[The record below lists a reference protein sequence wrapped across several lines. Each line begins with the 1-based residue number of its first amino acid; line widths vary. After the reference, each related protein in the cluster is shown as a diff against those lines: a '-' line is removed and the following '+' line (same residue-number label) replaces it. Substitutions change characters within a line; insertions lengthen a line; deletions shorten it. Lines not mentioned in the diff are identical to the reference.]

1 MDMLRTTFQRCDRPS
16 FAKNIGVFRSMGHT
30 VKIILQD
37 DLPGGKAYAGDV
49 INVRAGYAR
58 NFLIPTKKAFYAT
71 PENLKRFGVNI
82 DMAEKREESQ
92 IEEVSED
99 KKMADILRSY
109 LKHKTLLIRRNADR
123 SSGRI
128 YPGKVTAV
136 NVKSKLSRQLKIVLE
151 DHEKIILHPEKINL
165 SEVGDDFES
174 LVSDQSLALE
184 DIPSCA
190 TEVTQLGDYYAK
202 IYLRGG
208 FVVPLHV
215 QVLKR

>member
-1 MDMLRTTFQRCDRPS
+1 
-16 FAKNIGVFRSMGHT
+16 MGHT

-109 LKHKTLLIRRNADR
+109 LKHKTVSGIESTRFFVTRSDSYILISSWMDLRLR
-123 SSGRI
+123 SAINSKECRQ
-128 YPGKVTAV
+128 
-136 NVKSKLSRQLKIVLE
+136 VKW
-151 DHEKIILHPEKINL
+151 
-165 SEVGDDFES
+165 
-174 LVSDQSLALE
+174 
-184 DIPSCA
+184 
-190 TEVTQLGDYYAK
+190 
-202 IYLRGG
+202 
-208 FVVPLHV
+208 
-215 QVLKR
+215 

>member
-1 MDMLRTTFQRCDRPS
+1 
-16 FAKNIGVFRSMGHT
+16 
-30 VKIILQD
+30 
-37 DLPGGKAYAGDV
+37 
-49 INVRAGYAR
+49 
-58 NFLIPTKKAFYAT
+58 
-71 PENLKRFGVNI
+71 
-82 DMAEKREESQ
+82 MAEKKEESY
-92 IEEVSED
+92 IEEVSEE

-109 LKHKTLLIRRNADR
+109 LKHKTVSGMESIRFLSQEVVLIFSFRPGWVYVFVQLIIRRNADR

-128 YPGKVTAV
+128 YPGKVTAI
-136 NVKSKLSRQLKIVLE
+136 NVKSKLARQLKIVLE

-174 LVSDQSLALE
+174 LVSDQSLSLE

-202 IYLRGG
+202 ICLKGG